1 MENQNQKEL
10 VVLIDD
16 ESDILEN
23 YSYVFQKNDFDVVT
37 FSNGNS
43 ALEYLRTNL
52 DKVSLIISD
61 FHMPNGNGHSVAQYV
76 RKHGMKNYPIMYFL
90 SGYTSVDIEEK
101 GWNLGYELIRKP
113 IRSKDLLEKVLVAL
127 GERPPRPPRPQA

>member
-1 MENQNQKEL
+1 MSETIQTQDL
-10 VVLIDD
+10 IVLIDD

-23 YSYVFQKNDFDVVT
+23 YSYVFKKNNFDVVT

-43 ALEYLRTNL
+43 AIEYLRTNL
-52 DKVSLIISD
+52 DKVSIIISD
-61 FHMPNGNGHSVAQYV
+61 FHMPNGNGHSVAQFV
-76 RKHGMKNYPIMYFL
+76 RKNGARNRPMMFFL

-113 IRSKDLLEKVLVAL
+113 IRSKDLLEKVLIYLSGRGPDA
-127 GERPPRPPRPQA
+127 PSA